1 MAAVRKGKP
10 PNQNESHSF
19 YISSPYLGL
28 VKERERVKDL
38 ITRAGHA
45 YRDSYSGSSDP
56 VVTTCQN
63 DVRSS
68 DHYILLLSYRYGS
81 LAQDGSGLSITELE
95 FEAALEA
102 GKPIRAFFLEFTSDL
117 KNAFERDPEAQAA
130 LDRFKARVGS
140 HCTPMLCVDEP
151 GGGATGPELFEQ
163 AIVRL
168 AANPPPRQ
176 GQQQAPPPPSY
187 GPAQVDAWLEAH
199 FEPLAAAFAKLP
211 VVAERRIHVPLNLR
225 LVGPGEKPKQL
236 LLEPADL
243 QHTVAGSEAHLILIA
258 AEGGS
263 GKTSLAVRIAFWA
276 LDGLLGGIK
285 RLPVLIDRGLAEDET
300 VSERVRLFLE
310 QSIGSAQLEPEL
322 VAALL
327 RLKRVLPI
335 VDHFSE
341 LPEIARQR
349 VRETMPAGLLILTTR
364 RSGLEGFS
372 ERPITQIIPLQIAI
386 DRLQS
391 FFLEYLTNLG
401 LDDLL
406 NDNELVP
413 AQNQLRRIVADK
425 PISVMLAQMFIDD
438 VIAKR
443 EQGHGLLAGSVPEL
457 MLGYVNRLDRN
468 IDASQRLRAGLEITP
483 TVVQKSLQILA
494 LASHKQGPEGRP
506 LYQPLAFSGDWADQA
521 LSAAPPDGMG
531 LASRRQRQ
539 TLINYLLEQR
549 LLQNPGADLDQL
561 CFLLDPLSEYLA
573 AMRQRDLFESGQDW
587 HPFLQ
592 DLERR
597 SSIEKEGMRGFVL
610 ALRDAC
616 NDRLKPN
623 ERAGLIPQEL
633 PDRLGPI
640 ADLDPEEERTRLEEQ
655 RAHKWMWELSVPVD
669 SERQDAISKL
679 AAMAAPNAPP
689 SSRRAVQLVASTRLA
704 QMVDN
709 QELPETERQDAATL
723 LGMLGTPMATEA
735 LLRVAKDDAVLPGIR
750 RAACEALGLLDPA
763 NARAQEIEATL
774 IHLMEQAMLNKAM
787 LNKEKQRQTIEA
799 LLPLAQGASR
809 ASSLRAASQL
819 EVWGRAAGLP
829 VPMVTL
835 THGHGAITTTI
846 VKVKVWRL
854 PLPEGQNLEL
864 VEIPGGTYQLGSP
877 VSEAGHDDY
886 GAFPECAGCD
896 VEALR
901 SVELAA
907 FGMGRHPITH
917 QQWAAVARLQPE
929 GSEPELNPTPSAA
942 MAHGLWP
949 CFAQPGSLP
958 VDSVSWND
966 CQAWIRRLNRWL
978 LGELGEASPQLS
990 LPSESCW
997 EAACRAGTSTPFHWG
1012 DTIDSSWSNYD
1023 GSYAYGEGALGVF
1036 RQTPVAI
1043 GELGLVNPWGLAEM
1057 HGQLWEWCLDR
1068 WHPMPLGSPQDGRA
1082 WEDPDPNLQGNPK
1095 QEDRLARGGCWCSD
1109 PLQCRSASRG
1119 GIAPIFRD
1127 SFVGFRV
1134 ACLPP
1139 DWGSKPD
1146 GESPAKPTKAR
1157 RNAAGSTSRT
1167 KKSG

>member
-1 MAAVRKGKP
+1 MAPVRKGKP
-10 PNQNESHSF
+10 SNQNESHSF

-102 GKPIRAFFLEFTSDL
+102 DKPIRAFFLEFTSDL
-117 KNAFERDPEAQAA
+117 KNAFERDPQAQEA
-130 LDRFKARVGS
+130 LDHFKARVGS
-140 HCTPMLCVDEP
+140 LCTPMLCVDEP

-176 GQQQAPPPPSY
+176 GEQHQAQPPTY
-187 GPAQVDAWLEAH
+187 GPAQVDAWLDAH
-199 FEPLAAAFAKLP
+199 FQPLADAFAKLP
-211 VVAERRIHVPLNLR
+211 AVAERRIHVPLNLR
-225 LVGPGEKPKQL
+225 MEVAGGKPQLL

-243 QHTVAGSEAHLILIA
+243 KQAVEGAEAHLILIA

-276 LDGLLGGIK
+276 LEGQLGGIK
-285 RLPVLIDRGLAEDET
+285 RLPVLIDRGLAAEET
-300 VSERVRLFLE
+300 LSERVRLWLE

-322 VAALL
+322 VEALL
-327 RLKRVLPI
+327 RYKRVLPI

-341 LPEIARQR
+341 LPEVARQR
-349 VRETMPAGLLILTTR
+349 VQETMPAGLLMLTTR

-372 ERPITQIIPLQIAI
+372 ERAITQITPLQIAT

-391 FFLEYLTNLG
+391 FFLEYLTYQG
-401 LDDLL
+401 LDDRL
-406 NDNELVP
+406 NDSELVP

-443 EQGHGLLAGSVPEL
+443 ELGHGLLAGSVPEL

-468 IDASQRLRAGLEITP
+468 IDAAQRLRAGLEINP
-483 TVVQKSLQILA
+483 SVVQKSLQILA
-494 LASHKQGPEGRP
+494 LASHKQGLEGRP

-521 LSAAPPDGMG
+521 LNADPPNGMG

-539 TLINYLLEQR
+539 SLINYLLEQR

-561 CFLLDPLSEYLA
+561 CFPLDPLAEYLA

-587 HPFLQ
+587 QPFLE
-592 DLERR
+592 DLEQR
-597 SSIEKEGMRGFVL
+597 SSREKEGMRGFLL

-616 NDRLKPN
+616 HDRLKRN

-633 PDRLGPI
+633 PDRLGHL

-669 SERQDAISKL
+669 SERQDAIRKL
-679 AAMAAPNAPP
+679 AAMAAPDAPP
-689 SSRRAVQLVASTRLA
+689 SSRRAVQLVAPTRLA
-704 QMVDN
+704 QMVDDRG
-709 QELPETERQDAATL
+709 LPETERQDAATL
-723 LGMLGTPMATEA
+723 LGMLGTPDAIDA
-735 LLRVAKDDAVLPGIR
+735 LLAVVKDDASQPGIR

-763 NARAQEIEATL
+763 KERDQDIESTL
-774 IHLMEQAMLNKAM
+774 MDLMEQAELKQ
-787 LNKEKQRQTIEA
+787 EKNRERIEA
-799 LLPLAQGASR
+799 LLPLAQAASR
-809 ASSLRAASQL
+809 ALAMRAANDL
-819 EVWGRAAGLP
+819 PVWGRAGGRP
-829 VPMVTL
+829 VAMVSL
-835 THGHGAITTTI
+835 THGHGAVTTRI
-846 VKVKVWRL
+846 VVVKVWRL

-877 VSEAGHDDY
+877 ASEAGHDDY
-886 GAFPECAGCD
+886 GAFPECTGCD

-901 SVELAA
+901 TVALSA
-907 FGMGRHPITH
+907 FGLSRYPITH
-917 QQWAAVARLQPE
+917 QQWAAVARLKPE
-929 GSEPELNPTPSAA
+929 GSEPELNPAPSAA
-942 MAHGLWP
+942 MAHGIWP

-978 LGELGEASPQLS
+978 LSELGDSSPQLS

-997 EAACRAGTSTPFHWG
+997 EAACRAGASTPFHWG
-1012 DTIDSSWSNYD
+1012 DTLDSSWANYD
-1023 GSYAYGEGALGVF
+1023 GSYVYGDGALGVF

-1068 WHPMPLGSPQDGRA
+1068 WHPMPQGCPPDGRA
-1082 WEDPDPNLQGNPK
+1082 WEDPDLNLQGNPK
-1095 QEDRLARGGCWCSD
+1095 QDDRIARGGCWCSD

-1134 ACLPP
+1134 ACLPAE
-1139 DWGSKPD
+1139 WGSKPD
-1146 GESPAKPTKAR
+1146 GASPAKPTKPPGGTR
-1157 RNAAGSTSRT
+1157 GR

>member
-1 MAAVRKGKP
+1 MPPVSKGKP
-10 PNQNESHSF
+10 SNQNESHSF

-56 VVTTCQN
+56 VVTTCQD
-63 DVRSS
+63 DVRSA

-81 LAQDGSGLSITELE
+81 IAQDGSGLSITELE

-102 GKPIRAFFLEFTSDL
+102 GKQIRAFFLEFTSDL
-117 KNAFERDPEAQAA
+117 KNAFERDPQAQEA
-130 LDRFKARVGS
+130 LDLFKARVGS
-140 HCTPMLCVDEP
+140 LCTPMLCADEP
-151 GGGATGPELFEQ
+151 GGGASGAELFEQ

-176 GQQQAPPPPSY
+176 GQQQPPSPPTY
-187 GPAQVDAWLEAH
+187 GPAEVDAWLETH
-199 FEPLAAAFAKLP
+199 FQPLADAFAKLP
-211 VVAERRIHVPLNLR
+211 AVAERRIHVPLNLR
-225 LVGPGEKPKQL
+225 MEVPGGKPKLL

-243 QHTVAGSEAHLILIA
+243 QQAFEGAEAHLILIA

-276 LDGLLGGIK
+276 LDGQLGGIK
-285 RLPVLIDRGLAEDET
+285 RLPVLIDRGLAEEET
-300 VSERVRLFLE
+300 VSERVRLWLM
-310 QSIGSAQLEPEL
+310 QSIGSAQLESEL
-322 VAALL
+322 VEALL
-327 RLKRVLPI
+327 RHKRVLPI

-341 LPEIARQR
+341 LPEVARQR
-349 VRETMPAGLLILTTR
+349 VRETMPAGLLMLTTR
-364 RSGLEGFS
+364 RAGLEGFS
-372 ERPITQIIPLQIAI
+372 ERAITQITPLQIAT

-391 FFLEYLTNLG
+391 FFLEYLTYQG
-401 LDDLL
+401 L
-406 NDNELVP
+406 NDRLNDSELVP

-443 EQGHGLLAGSVPEL
+443 ELGHGLLASSVPEL

-468 IDASQRLRAGLEITP
+468 IDAAQRLRAGLEITQS
-483 TVVQKSLQILA
+483 VVQKSLQILA
-494 LASHKQGPEGRP
+494 LASHKQGLEGRP

-521 LSAAPPDGMG
+521 LMAVPPDGMG
-531 LASRRQRQ
+531 MASRRQRQ
-539 TLINYLLEQR
+539 ALINYLLEQR
-549 LLQNPGADLDQL
+549 LLQHPGADLDQL
-561 CFLLDPLSEYLA
+561 CFPLDPLAEYLA
-573 AMRQRDLFESGQDW
+573 AMRQRDLFESGQSW
-587 HPFLQ
+587 QHFLEG
-592 DLERR
+592 LEQRPSR
-597 SSIEKEGMRGFVL
+597 EKEGMRGFLL

-616 NDRLKPN
+616 HDRLK
-623 ERAGLIPQEL
+623 RSDMAGLIPQEL
-633 PDRLGPI
+633 PDRLGHL

-669 SERQDAISKL
+669 SERQDAIRKL
-679 AAMAAPNAPP
+679 AAMAAPDAPP
-689 SSRRAVQLVASTRLA
+689 SSRRAVQLVATTRLT
-704 QMVDN
+704 QMVDA
-709 QELPETERQDAATL
+709 QELPQTERQDAAIL
-723 LGMLGTPMATEA
+723 LGMLGTPKAVEV
-735 LLRVAKDDAVLPGIR
+735 LLRVVKDEATQSDIR
-750 RAACEALGLLDPA
+750 RTACEALGLLDPA
-763 NARAQEIEATL
+763 NESEQEIESSL
-774 IHLMEQAMLNKAM
+774 MDLMEQTELKQ
-787 LNKEKQRQTIEA
+787 EKKPERIAA
-799 LLPLAQGASR
+799 LLPLLQGASR
-809 ASSLRAASQL
+809 ALAMRAAHAL
-819 EVWGRAAGLP
+819 PVWGRAGGRP
-829 VPMVTL
+829 VAMVTL
-835 THGHGAITTTI
+835 THGQGAITTRI
-846 VKVKVWRL
+846 VGVKVWRL

-877 VSEAGHDDY
+877 GGETGHNDY
-886 GAFPECAGCD
+886 GAFPECADCD

-901 SVELAA
+901 TVKVAP
-907 FGMGRHPITH
+907 FGLGRYPITH
-917 QQWAAVARLQPE
+917 QQWAAVARLKPE
-929 GSEPELNPTPSAA
+929 GSEPELNPSPSAA
-942 MAHGLWP
+942 MAHGIWP

-978 LGELGEASPQLS
+978 LGELGDTSPQLS

-1012 DTIDSSWSNYD
+1012 GTLDSSWANYD
-1023 GSYAYGEGALGVF
+1023 GSYTYGEGSLGVF

-1043 GELGLVNPWGLAEM
+1043 GEHGLVNPWGLAEM

-1068 WHPMPLGSPQDGRA
+1068 WHPMPLGCPPDGRA
-1082 WEDPDPNLQGNPK
+1082 WEDPDPILQGNPK
-1095 QEDRLARGGCWCSD
+1095 QEDRVARGGCWCSD

-1139 DWGSKPD
+1139 KWGSKTN
-1146 GESPAKPTKAR
+1146 GESPEKPTKPPRSTAASSSR
-1157 RNAAGSTSRT
+1157 R
-1167 KKSG
+1167 KKSS